1 MHDTFDQLDHRTG
14 QASGLK
20 QQVRD
25 IIDYDDA
32 RDSAPQEHAATLLGA
47 GAFALCALRAQSR
60 LGAVLHAMLAG
71 ALLFRAASG
80 RDGLRRWAGA
90 ASARP
95 AEPAHRARA
104 AQARDWR
111 TSGPLASDP
120 DPDGIGVP

>member
-1 MHDTFDQLDHRTG
+1 MQDAFDHRTG

-90 ASARP
+90 SSARP
-95 AEPAHRARA
+95 AAPAQQAA
-104 AQARDWR
+104 AQDWR

-120 DPDGIGVP
+120 DPDGIGAP

>member
-1 MHDTFDQLDHRTG
+1 MQDSFDRSAG
-14 QASGLK
+14 QAPGLK
-20 QQVRD
+20 QQVREL
-25 IIDYDDA
+25 IDYDDA

-90 ASARP
+90 APARP
-95 AEPAHRARA
+95 ATA
-104 AQARDWR
+104 AQTQDWR
-111 TSGPLASDP
+111 SSGPLASDP
-120 DPDGIGVP
+120 AAPGTGAP

>member
-1 MHDTFDQLDHRTG
+1 MPDTLNPATG
-14 QASGLK
+14 QARSLK

-25 IIDYDDA
+25 IIDYDDTRA
-32 RDSAPQEHAATLLGA
+32 SAPQEHAATLLGA

-60 LGAVLHAMLAG
+60 LGAVLHAMAAG

-90 ASARP
+90 RP
-95 AEPAHRARA
+95 AEPASRETT
-104 AQARDWR
+104 AQATDWR

-120 DPDGIGVP
+120 GPAGLGAP

>member
-1 MHDTFDQLDHRTG
+1 MHDTFDHRTG

-32 RDSAPQEHAATLLGA
+32 RESAPQEHAATLLGA

-90 ASARP
+90 APARP
-95 AEPAHRARA
+95 AA
-104 AQARDWR
+104 AQAQDWR
-111 TSGPLASDP
+111 ASGPLSSDP
-120 DPDGIGVP
+120 DPDGIGAP

>member
-1 MHDTFDQLDHRTG
+1 MQDTFDHARGSAT
-14 QASGLK
+14 SLK

-90 ASARP
+90 PSARP
-95 AEPAHRARA
+95 AAPAHGAKA
-104 AQARDWR
+104 AQAQDWR
-111 TSGPLASDP
+111 TAGPLSSDP
-120 DPDGIGVP
+120 DPDGIGAP

>member
-1 MHDTFDQLDHRTG
+1 MQQDAFDHATG
-14 QASGLK
+14 RATSFR

-32 RDSAPQEHAATLLGA
+32 RESAPQEHAATLLGA

-90 ASARP
+90 EPARP
-95 AEPAHRARA
+95 AAPAPRAPG
-104 AQARDWR
+104 AQAQDWR
-111 TSGPLASDP
+111 TSGPMASDP
-120 DPDGIGVP
+120 DPDGIGAP

>member
-1 MHDTFDQLDHRTG
+1 MPDTLNPAIG
-14 QASGLK
+14 QARSLK

-25 IIDYDDA
+25 IIDYDDTRA
-32 RDSAPQEHAATLLGA
+32 SAPQEHAATLLGA

-60 LGAVLHAMLAG
+60 LGAVLHAMAAG

-90 ASARP
+90 RP
-95 AEPAHRARA
+95 AEPASRETT
-104 AQARDWR
+104 AQATDWR

-120 DPDGIGVP
+120 GPAGLGAP